1 MILIITISNGKLEP
15 LLIEFENKVFS
26 VYFQTTAV
34 EEAVKPPVVPRQDP
48 RLNRDPRLARQK
60 AVAAAASSSLMQ
72 PVSLADVKVT
82 VQQPTLIPPQLVKQ
96 EPREPVPPPPTSE
109 LPVAAEVKKETVPLL
124 DRIKKELEEAAVA
137 SQSGAETQPTAAS
150 TSVKNSGSA
159 KSSQKRS
166 STSRDKDSGSSKS
179 KKGHSDKKSPTNKK
193 IATDDKKSPTDKRD
207 KKSGKSP
214 EKKRSP
220 SGKSTRKESSEK
232 KTALEPDKKDEKRSG
247 KRTPTK
253 GVKRSSDASDSKR
266 GSDDRDPGRDSPRN
280 KKARRNDRGSNSP
293 VPRDKDASKGRSERK
308 VDRTKRNYRARG
320 SRGDTPD
327 SETEVRYPGRS
338 RSRSPHRSSR
348 SPRGGSTEGDPRGR
362 RVSDDRV
369 PPYPRGR
376 DMDNSHDRYS

>member
-1 MILIITISNGKLEP
+1 MKINFI
-15 LLIEFENKVFS
+15 FVH
-26 VYFQTTAV
+26 FQTTAV

-60 AVAAAASSSLMQ
+60 AAAAASSSLMQ

-82 VQQPTLIPPQLVKQ
+82 VQQPTLIPPHPVKQ
-96 EPREPVPPPPTSE
+96 EPREPAHPASD
-109 LPVAAEVKKETVPLL
+109 LPVAEVPQKTRPSGRVKKEP
-124 DRIKKELEEAAVA
+124 EEAAVP
-137 SQSGAETQPTAAS
+137 SQSAAETQPTAAS

-159 KSSQKRS
+159 KSSQKRN
-166 STSRDKDSGSSKS
+166 STSRDKDSGSSKG
-179 KKGHSDKKSPTNKK
+179 KKSPADKKSPS
-193 IATDDKKSPTDKRD
+193 DKKSPTDKRD
-207 KKSGKSP
+207 NKGVKT

-220 SGKSTRKESSEK
+220 SGKSARKESSERK
-232 KTALEPDKKDEKRSG
+232 GASEPDKKDEKRSG

-266 GSDDRDPGRDSPRN
+266 GSDDRDSSRDGPRN
-280 KKARRNDRGSNSP
+280 KKARRNERGSNSP
-293 VPRDKDASKGRSERK
+293 TPRDKDSSKGRSERK

-369 PPYPRGR
+369 PPYSRGR
-376 DMDNSHDRYS
+376 DIDNSHERYS

>member
-1 MILIITISNGKLEP
+1 
-15 LLIEFENKVFS
+15 
-26 VYFQTTAV
+26 
-34 EEAVKPPVVPRQDP
+34 
-48 RLNRDPRLARQK
+48 
-60 AVAAAASSSLMQ
+60 MQ

-96 EPREPVPPPPTSE
+96 EPREPVHPTPD
-109 LPVAAEVKKETVPLL
+109 LPVAEVPQKTRPSERVK
-124 DRIKKELEEAAVA
+124 IKKEPEEAAVP
-137 SQSGAETQPTAAS
+137 SQSAVETQPTAAS

-179 KKGHSDKKSPTNKK
+179 KKSPPDKKSLT
-193 IATDDKKSPTDKRD
+193 DKKSPTDKRD
-207 KKSGKSP
+207 NKSGKSP
-214 EKKRSP
+214 DKKRGP
-220 SGKSTRKESSEK
+220 SGKSTQKESSDK
-232 KTALEPDKKDEKRSG
+232 KGASEPDKKDEKRSG

-253 GVKRSSDASDSKR
+253 GVKRSSDANASKR
-266 GSDDRDPGRDSPRN
+266 GSDDRDSSRDGPRN
-280 KKARRNDRGSNSP
+280 KKPRRSDRGSNSP
-293 VPRDKDASKGRSERK
+293 ASRDKDSSKGRSERK

-376 DMDNSHDRYS
+376 DSDSSHDRYS